1 MDQMSELSER
11 ESETSEPL
19 DLSSFS
25 SSDEEEESN
34 NNMHRDTLVDR
45 IHIDIR

>member
-25 SSDEEEESN
+25 SSDEEEEKASN
-34 NNMHRDTLVDR
+34 NMNRNTGGQNS
-45 IHIDIR
+45 